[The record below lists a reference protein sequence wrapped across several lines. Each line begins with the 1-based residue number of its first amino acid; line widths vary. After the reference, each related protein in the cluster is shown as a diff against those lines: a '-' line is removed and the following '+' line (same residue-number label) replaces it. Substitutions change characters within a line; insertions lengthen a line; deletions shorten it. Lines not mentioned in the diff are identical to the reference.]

1 MKSDVKLIELLFFI
15 VIILGIIFALRIT
28 FLKDVKFFPHNKNL
42 ATDNTLTETNV
53 NRSSP
58 NNSALS
64 NSNEKKSDKTTKY
77 SNYSS
82 ITESN
87 RNTNRTTKRNDWLSS
102 FLSFLISFIVL
113 IALYYIYKNY
123 SYSTGLLVYSIYS
136 IIVSCL
142 QNGFRIMPIL
152 LSVVVALIETS
163 ISYWAYKKSNSF
175 RGFIGRLFLVGGG
188 IIIALI
194 VLFTII
200 SMASGNNG
208 ILR

>member
-28 FLKDVKFFPHNKNL
+28 FLKDVSFFPHNKNL
-42 ATDNTLTETNV
+42 ATDNTLNETNV

-64 NSNEKKSDKTTKY
+64 NSNEKKTEKTTKY

-87 RNTNRTTKRNDWLSS
+87 RNRNTNRNDLPLS

-188 IIIALI
+188 IIIALVVI
-194 VLFTII
+194 LTII
-200 SMASGNNG
+200 YMASSNNG
-208 ILR
+208 ILS